1 MTDRQNSPPH
11 AGDVSPTA
19 PDGASRGQILI
30 MFAIMLTALLGAVG
44 LSVDLGMAFSQRRTM
59 QSAAD
64 AGALAGA
71 RVVSK
76 ALPSNPVSAWSE
88 VQSVVTSNKMNVGTI
103 ASITCNYVNDAGTVL
118 NPCTATVPTGAT
130 GVEVTVQES
139 HPTYFIRVIPGA
151 AQNVTTSA
159 TARANVKMLQAPLDG
174 PFLPCAQHALLN
186 VPGKKYADIVKQSD
200 GVWSIDP
207 NAIGKTFVI
216 HGPQIERCGDSPSDY
231 KGLADVDVNKSRTLQ
246 SPGTWLAFKSGDSA
260 GTISA
265 DVEGADG
272 CKANQEVI
280 NCVVFLPI
288 VIFQTPPGGSS
299 DKQRYAVAYVP
310 FYITGNK
317 STNEHYG
324 TILSDYIVYG
334 KGQDGSYGWYQGYTG
349 PMVIRLTK

>member
-1 MTDRQNSPPH
+1 MMDRPSSIPH
-11 AGDVSPTA
+11 AGEEPVTA
-19 PDGASRGQILI
+19 PDRASRGQILI
-30 MFAIMLTALLGAVG
+30 MFALMLTALLGAVG
-44 LSVDLGMAFSQRRTM
+44 LSIDLGMSFSQRRTM

-64 AGALAGA
+64 AGALAGT

-76 ALPSNPVSAWSE
+76 AMPSNPVSAWSE
-88 VQSVVTSNKMNVGTI
+88 VQSVVNSNKMAVGTI
-103 ASITCNYVNDAGTVL
+103 TSITCNYVNDGGSVIS
-118 NPCTATVPTGAT
+118 PCTATVPSTAT
-130 GVEVTVQES
+130 GVEVTVTEN
-139 HPTYFIRVIPGA
+139 HPTYFIRVVPGGA
-151 AQNVTTSA
+151 KNVDTSA
-159 TARANVKMLQAPLDG
+159 YARANVKILNAPLDG
-174 PFLPCAQHALLN
+174 PFLPCAQNSLLN
-186 VPGKKYADIVKQSD
+186 VPGNKHADIVKQSN

-216 HGPQIERCGDSPSDY
+216 HGPKIEKCGDSPSDY
-231 KGLADVDVNKSRTLQ
+231 KGLADVDVNENRTQQ

-265 DVEGADG
+265 DVEGANG

-310 FYITGNK
+310 FFITGNK

-334 KGQDGSYGWYQGYTG
+334 KGQDGNYGWYQGYTG
-349 PMVIRLTK
+349 PIVIRLTK